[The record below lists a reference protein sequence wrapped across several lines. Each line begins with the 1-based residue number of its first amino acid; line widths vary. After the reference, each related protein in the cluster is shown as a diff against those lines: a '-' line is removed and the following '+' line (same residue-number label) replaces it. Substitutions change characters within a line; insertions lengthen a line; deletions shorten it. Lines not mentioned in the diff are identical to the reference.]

1 MSCPV
6 TDSLFICR
14 CSQMRRKG
22 NSTTLMEKMDSKR
35 VTMAHT
41 MISSPGW
48 FHNQRTAPPPKR
60 QKTSSHSVLVLSSH
74 LVIYAASIS
83 FKIEVN
89 IILFVVIT
97 MLKDCVSMYMETAP
111 L

>member
-1 MSCPV
+1 
-6 TDSLFICR
+6 
-14 CSQMRRKG
+14 MRRKG

-83 FKIEVN
+83 FKIEEYH
-89 IILFVVIT
+89 FVCGDHDVER
-97 MLKDCVSMYMETAP
+97 LC
-111 L
+111 